1 MCSLKASDGNR
12 THILLCLSRCTI
24 LITAAG
30 SRRHIYLKAGD
41 RNRTDIYSLEG
52 YYSTIELHPR
62 ICSTFTPGTFARCFA
77 CRKTALALVPP
88 VFSLS
93 EKTGGQERIRTSEA
107 QVQQISRALKLPR
120 GLDYLITLTFRF
132 RW

>member
-1 MCSLKASDGNR
+1 
-12 THILLCLSRCTI
+12 
-24 LITAAG
+24 
-30 SRRHIYLKAGD
+30 
-41 RNRTDIYSLEG
+41 
-52 YYSTIELHPR
+52 
-62 ICSTFTPGTFARCFA
+62 
-77 CRKTALALVPP
+77 VPP